1 MTEVQSVAPLR
12 RVERV
17 QFGILGPE
25 EIKGEM
31 SLSRAENVPWLTN
44 VEHCSYVGGRDYNT

>member
-12 RVERV
+12 KVERV

-25 EIKGEM
+25 EIKG
-31 SLSRAENVPWLTN
+31 LFN
-44 VEHCSYVGGRDYNT
+44 EHD